1 MTSYITPLL
10 SPKELKKELPLSKKA
25 QSFILN
31 QRNSFKSIEVGSKRL
46 ALLVGPCSVHDPDAF
61 IEYATHLNELRKKV
75 SKHFMIVCRAYI
87 EKSRT
92 AAGWKGFLYQPN
104 PLLPP
109 DLSKGLY
116 LSRKLLCTLAEMEI
130 PLALEIVDPLMFY
143 YFDDLMTW
151 GCIGARSSTSLPHR
165 SIASQGSIPFGFKN
179 SLDGSW
185 QSAINAMIVAK
196 NPQVFF
202 GLTPEGAIGSVISNG
217 NRTTHLVLRGGKQ
230 SSNYDKKCIEQAY
243 LDLLAHELTPQI
255 IVDASHDNS
264 KKNLELQQQ
273 IFSTL
278 IQQKHENN
286 LPITAIMLESFIKK
300 GSQTISP
307 SMDPRIS
314 ITDPC
319 LDFETTEKMITQGYE
334 VFEGKLVSQ
343 SFENKHFAYTPSQ
356 ASLL

>member
-1 MTSYITPLL
+1 MSSFITPLL
-10 SPKELKKELPLSKKA
+10 SPKELKNELPLSKKA
-25 QSFILN
+25 QSFIEN
-31 QRNSFKSIEVGSKRL
+31 QRNSFKSIEVDSKRL

-109 DLSKGLY
+109 DLVQGLY

-130 PLALEIVDPLMFY
+130 PLAIEIVDPLMFY

-165 SIASQGSIPFGFKN
+165 AIASQGSIPFGFKN
-179 SLDGSW
+179 SLDGNW
-185 QSAINAMIVAK
+185 QSAINAMVVAK
-196 NPQVFF
+196 NPQFF
-202 GLTPEGAIGSVISNG
+202 LGLSQEGTVASVMSKG
-217 NRTTHLVLRGGKQ
+217 NSATQLVLRGGKR
-230 SSNYDKKCIEQAY
+230 STNYDKKSVEKAY
-243 LDLLAHELTPQI
+243 LDLLAHKLSPEI

-273 IFSTL
+273 IFSSL
-278 IQQKHENN
+278 IKQKHKNN
-286 LPITAIMLESFIKK
+286 LPITAIMVESFIKK

-319 LDFETTEKMITQGYE
+319 LDFVTTEMMITQAYE
-334 VFEGKLVSQ
+334 LFEGKLVSQ
-343 SFENKHFAYTPSQ
+343 SFENKHFAYTP
-356 ASLL
+356 